1 MTQQDFAGT
10 DEHAASAALKEQVAL
25 SSTAASAGI
34 TIAKLVAGLLS
45 GSLALLS
52 EAAHALVDTA
62 ATIMTYL
69 AIRTANKPAD
79 EAHQYGHGKFESMA
93 ALAETIILFVLAT
106 VVVTQAWERLKTGG
120 GEFEPTVLAFGVLI
134 VSIIVDIT
142 RVYTLRRVAR
152 DTGSQALAAD
162 AIHFASDMVGSVL
175 VLLGLGAAAL
185 GFKYGDALA
194 AMGVAGFIAIAG
206 WRLGRQTIDTLL
218 DKAPAGVSDEIRAV
232 VSKVPGVVEIENLR
246 LRPGGTHLFGDV
258 SVVVSR
264 TLALDQVAQVK
275 SRILAAVKTAVPNI
289 AFSVDVI
296 PRALDDETVLERVLL
311 TAAQLRMPIHGV
323 MVQNLDSGLSVS
335 LHIEFDGRMSL
346 GAAHTKASKL
356 ESAIRAELGP
366 EVEVE
371 THIEPLMVKHLE
383 GHDAAAGV
391 REIVA
396 AALTAAAR
404 EIDGLVGIH
413 DVRVRE
419 TPAGLVVIY
428 HCHFAADESVAA
440 VHNAVDEVE
449 RRMRIARPNMVR
461 IIGHA
466 EPAGKSEAKAHAALR

>member
-1 MTQQDFAGT
+1 
-10 DEHAASAALKEQVAL
+10 
-25 SSTAASAGI
+25 
-34 TIAKLVAGLLS
+34 
-45 GSLALLS
+45 
-52 EAAHALVDTA
+52 
-62 ATIMTYL
+62 MTYL

-79 EAHQYGHGKFESMA
+79 EGHQYGHGKFESMA
-93 ALAETIILFVLAT
+93 ALAETIILFILAT

-152 DTGSQALAAD
+152 ETGSQALAAD

-175 VLLGLGAAAL
+175 VLLGLGAAVL

-218 DKAPAGVSDEIRAV
+218 DKAPAGVSDEIRAIV
-232 VSKVPGVVEIENLR
+232 PKVPGVVEIETLR

-289 AFSVDVI
+289 ALSVDVI
-296 PRALDDETVLERVLL
+296 PKALDDETVLERVLL
-311 TAAQLRMPIHGV
+311 TAAQQRVPIHGV
-323 MVQNLDSGLSVS
+323 MVQNLESGLSVS
-335 LHIEFDGRMSL
+335 LHIEVDGRMSI
-346 GAAHTKASKL
+346 GAAHAKASKL

-366 EVEVE
+366 EIEVE

-383 GHDAAAGV
+383 GHDASEGV
-391 REIVA
+391 
-396 AALTAAAR
+396 
-404 EIDGLVGIH
+404 
-413 DVRVRE
+413 
-419 TPAGLVVIY
+419 
-428 HCHFAADESVAA
+428 
-440 VHNAVDEVE
+440 
-449 RRMRIARPNMVR
+449 
-461 IIGHA
+461 
-466 EPAGKSEAKAHAALR
+466 GKRFQPR